1 MTTSPSPPPA
11 LNPAQFVTNLLQALY
26 DVTGKRPPPTWTK
39 VDKVQ
44 SRLATDNR
52 DAIDAAIR
60 VAAKRGWL
68 RINGDPPE
76 SITITVDGVKFLE
89 PKPDLAKPAG

>member
-1 MTTSPSPPPA
+1 MSVPPPPS
-11 LNPAQFVTNLLQALY
+11 PAQFITALLQSLH
-26 DVTGKRPPPTWTK
+26 DVTGQRPPPTWTK

-44 SRLATDNR
+44 AKLGTDNR
-52 DAIDAAIR
+52 DAVDAAIR

-89 PKPDLAKPAG
+89 PKAPGAAP

>member
-1 MTTSPSPPPA
+1 MTPA
-11 LNPAQFVTNLLQALY
+11 EFLSNLLQALH

-44 SRLATDNR
+44 AKLGTDNR

-68 RINGDPPE
+68 RVNGDPPE

-89 PKPDLAKPAG
+89 PTPDPVKPAG